1 MAEEK
6 APSVG
11 NVRWGIWALLFFA
24 TTINYI
30 DRQIIGVLKPDLQK
44 SIGWNEIEYSNIV
57 LMFQFAYAI
66 SLLFVGRLIDRIGTR
81 KGFSLSVIW
90 WSIAAAAHAF
100 ANSVIGFGAA
110 RFALGLGEGGNFPA
124 SIKTVA
130 EWFPRKER
138 AFATAVFNSGTN
150 IGAVMTP
157 IIIPVLV
164 GIWGWRSAFVLTGAV
179 GFIWLIFW
187 LKLYHRP
194 DQHPGLSEAERA
206 YILSD
211 HEEVVVES
219 VPWSRLIPLRQTWA
233 FVLGKGLT
241 DPIWWLYLFWA
252 PDFLE
257 KNFHLDLAA
266 RSLPVAVIYVVSSL
280 GGLFGGWL
288 SGSLLRRGYSV
299 NASRK
304 ITMLIAAFAV
314 LPIAFA
320 AEQTTMWGGVAIVSL
335 AAAAHQAWSANI
347 FTTASD
353 MFPKHATAS
362 IVGIGGMAG
371 AVGGMIF
378 TKATGYV
385 LQYTGSYTPMFR
397 VAALAYLVAFVVI
410 HLLAPKLE
418 PVRLK
423 ATA

>member
-11 NVRWGIWALLFFA
+11 NVRWGICALLFFA

-44 SIGWNEIEYSNIV
+44 SIGWDEIEYSNIV

-66 SLLFVGRLIDRIGTR
+66 SLLAVGRLIDRIGT
-81 KGFSLSVIW
+81 KTGFSLSVIW
-90 WSIAAAAHAF
+90 WSIAAAAHAV
-100 ANSVIGFGAA
+100 ANSVFGFGAA

-150 IGAVMTP
+150 IGAVLTP
-157 IIIPVLV
+157 IIIPIMV
-164 GIWGWRSAFVLTGAV
+164 GLWGWRSAFVLTGAT
-179 GFIWLIFW
+179 GFIWLLFW
-187 LKLYHRP
+187 HTLYHRP
-194 DQHPGLSEAERA
+194 EEHPRLSAAERD
-206 YILSD
+206 YIRSD
-211 HEEVVVES
+211 NEETKVES
-219 VPWSRLIPLRQTWA
+219 VPWVSLLPLRQTWA

-257 KNFHLDLAA
+257 KNFHLDLAGRA
-266 RSLPVAVIYVVSSL
+266 VPVAVIYVVSSV
-280 GGLFGGWL
+280 GGLLGGWL
-288 SGSLLRRGYSV
+288 SGSFLRRGFSV

-304 ITMLIAAFAV
+304 ITMLIAACAV
-314 LPIAFA
+314 MPIAFA
-320 AEQTTMWGGVAIVSL
+320 ADQTTMWGGVAIVSL

-347 FTTASD
+347 FTTVSD

-362 IVGIGGMAG
+362 VVGIGGMAG

-378 TKATGYV
+378 TKVTGYV

-397 VAALAYLVAFVVI
+397 VAALAYLVGFVVI
-410 HLLAPKLE
+410 HVLAPKLE

-423 ATA
+423 A